1 MTGARDAGDSR
12 GCVDPADGAPV
23 FDDPAPARVVRVE
36 GWWVDGF
43 GALRDL
49 EVGGLSPGLTV
60 LLGANEAGKSTH
72 LTFLRYVL
80 FGFPK
85 RTTALPQYDP
95 VAGGRHGGR
104 VTLRDGG
111 ERYELWRYRDDKGHR
126 LIGPGGDEAGEH
138 VLAGLLGHADA
149 GLFRSVFAFGLNELQ
164 SFASLTEEGVR
175 QHIFSAGVVGA
186 GRSAREVSRQLGK
199 QLDELLKGTRGKAL
213 VNDLLRDLELR
224 RAELAAAV
232 GEAAAYGERVAE
244 ERRALEV
251 AEEHRRRSADERL
264 ARARLGALGEL
275 WPRWHEAR
283 EAELELEAQPVVGA
297 ETVTT
302 LRALAEGL
310 GVRHERL
317 QRRDETRRAAEQA
330 ERAVVTT
337 LDELGPGWTEEQVRG
352 VDPSIVGRDDVR
364 RWQRRLSACAEAEAE
379 ARRAE
384 TAAAQRAAELATE
397 REQRASRLP
406 EPLPAPLAEIEA
418 REDLLVRLREARA
431 EVRVSES
438 AAAAPGAGS
447 RRPMLAAAA
456 AAAALAV
463 AFAVAAAA
471 GAGGLGAWLAAAVA
485 AVAAVALAGVAW
497 GRARP
502 PADGLG
508 VARERSEDLAR
519 RLGLPSVASSAE
531 LDALEVR
538 LRAERT
544 ARIEYEG
551 LRRRLDDDDAALGRA
566 RTALE
571 QRRAESAEA
580 TARLLEAEEE
590 WRRYKAERGF
600 PATLSS
606 EGTVEWLAALD
617 RCREALGRRD
627 EASAQAAMLDDEARD
642 WETAARDALAAAG
655 REVAHLEA
663 AGLEQALTEACAA
676 ADRRAE
682 LERRVLE
689 AEQELRARFPAADD
703 AARVRQELAQADP
716 DVWAAGLREADARIA
731 ELEREQEQAIREHE
745 NARRRRVELE
755 RSADVPRLQ
764 AELEALRAEL
774 DDAVARYRELRL
786 AQALIDRTLREFMR
800 TRQPAVLAA
809 AGAAFAR
816 VTAGRYTAVVQPDE
830 SEDDLRVLGADGV
843 AKTLATLSRGTAEQ
857 LYLCL
862 RLGLAREF
870 AAQSVAL
877 PVVMDDCLVDF
888 DPERAAA
895 MAAVLVEFA
904 AASQVVVFTCH
915 PDTAT
920 MLLEASAGEAAVV
933 EL

>member
-1 MTGARDAGDSR
+1 MTGAREAGGSR
-12 GCVDPADGAPV
+12 GGAGRAAGGAPV
-23 FDDPAPARVVRVE
+23 FDTSAPARVVRLE

-43 GALRDL
+43 GALRDF
-49 EVGGLSPGLTV
+49 EVGGLAPGLTV

-72 LTFLRYVL
+72 LTFLRYLL

-104 VTLRDGG
+104 VTLLEGE
-111 ERYELWRYRDDKGHR
+111 ERYELWRYRDDKVAR

-138 VLAGLLGHADA
+138 VLASLLGHADA
-149 GLFRSVFAFGLNELQ
+149 GLFRSVFAFGLSELQ
-164 SFASLTEEGVR
+164 SFATLTEEGVR

-186 GRSAREVSRQLGK
+186 GRSAREVSRQIGK

-213 VNDLLRDLELR
+213 INDLLRDLELR

-251 AEEHRRRSADERL
+251 AEELRRRSADERL
-264 ARARLGALGEL
+264 ARARLVALGEL
-275 WPRWHEAR
+275 WRRWHEAR
-283 EAELELEAQPVVGA
+283 AAEVELEAQPAVAA
-297 ETVTT
+297 ETLTT

-310 GVRHERL
+310 GVRRERL
-317 QRRDETRRAAEQA
+317 QRRDEIRRAAEQA
-330 ERAVVTT
+330 GRAVSTT
-337 LDELGPGWTEEQVRG
+337 LDELGPGWAEAQVRA

-364 RWQRRLSACAEAEAE
+364 RWQRRLSACAEADAE

-384 TAAAQRAAELATE
+384 TAAAQRTAELE
-397 REQRASRLP
+397 SEHEQRASRLP
-406 EPLPAPLAEIEA
+406 EPPPAPLAEVEA
-418 REDLLVRLREARA
+418 REDLLVRLREVRA
-431 EVRVSES
+431 AEC

-447 RRPMLAAAA
+447 RRPLLGAAA

-463 AFAVAAAA
+463 VFTLV
-471 GAGGLGAWLAAAVA
+471 GATGTGGVGMWLAAAL
-485 AVAAVALAGVAW
+485 AVAVAVALAGVAW

-502 PADGLG
+502 FAGGPGA
-508 VARERSEDLAR
+508 ARERSEDLAR
-519 RLGLPSVASSAE
+519 RLGLPSAPSATD

-551 LRRRLDDDDAALGRA
+551 LRRRVEDDDVALGRA
-566 RTALE
+566 QTALD
-571 QRRAESAEA
+571 QRRAERAEA
-580 TARLLEAEEE
+580 AAQLAEVHEE
-590 WRRYKAERGF
+590 WRRFKSERGF
-600 PATLSS
+600 PATLST

-617 RCREALGRRD
+617 RCREALERRA
-627 EASAQAAMLDDEARD
+627 EASAQAAQLEDEARE
-642 WETAARDALAAAG
+642 WEATARDALAAAG
-655 REVAHLEA
+655 REAAHLEA
-663 AGLEQALTEACAA
+663 AGLEQAVTEACAA

-703 AARVRQELAQADP
+703 AARVRHDLAVGDP
-716 DVWAAGLREADARIA
+716 EVWVAGLHEADARIA

-745 NARRRRVELE
+745 NARRRREELE
-755 RSADVPRLQ
+755 RSADVARLQ
-764 AELEALRAEL
+764 AELEGLRAEL

-809 AGAAFAR
+809 AGAAFGR
-816 VTAGRYTAVVQPDE
+816 VTAGRYTAVLQPEE
-830 SEDDLRVLGADGV
+830 SEDDLRVLGADGI

-877 PVVMDDCLVDF
+877 PFVMDDCLVDF

-904 AASQVVVFTCH
+904 VGSQVVVFTCH
-915 PDTAT
+915 PETAAT
-920 MLLEASAGEAAVV
+920 LLEASMGEAAVV